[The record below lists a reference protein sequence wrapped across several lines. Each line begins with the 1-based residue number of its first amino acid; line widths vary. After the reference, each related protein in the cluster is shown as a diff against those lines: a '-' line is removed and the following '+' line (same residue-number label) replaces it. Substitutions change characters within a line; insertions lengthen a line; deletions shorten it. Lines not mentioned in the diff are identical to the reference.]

1 MTKSNTKVVEISK
14 AGIVAALYVV
24 LTVMFSAL
32 SYGAIQIRFS
42 ETFNNL
48 VVFNKRYIWAVTL
61 GCAIAN
67 MWSSLGMVDVIF
79 GTLGTL
85 VMTVISR
92 YLSQKVES
100 VPAKLA
106 ITVVICTLMMWSV
119 ALELHIL
126 TNAPFWWT
134 YFTVALGEFISM
146 TIGAI
151 LVWIVSQ
158 KVDLTK

>member
-1 MTKSNTKVVEISK
+1 MTKTNTKVVEISK
-14 AGIVAALYVV
+14 AGIVAAIYVV
-24 LTVMFSAL
+24 LTVMLSAF
-32 SYGAIQIRFS
+32 SYGAIQVRLS
-42 ETFNNL
+42 ETLNNL

-67 MWSSLGMVDVIF
+67 LWSSLGMVDVVF

-85 VMTVISR
+85 VMTALSH

-151 LVWIVSQ
+151 LVWMISQ
-158 KVDLTK
+158 KIDLTK